1 MLGIGLGAL
10 AVGASCAAPMVGLDG
25 FIGELVASWR
35 PHVALGVAVCAVMAI
50 VVRLRLL
57 AGLLAALAVVLG
69 ADVIHTESASAQAEA
84 MSDMRDGDTAVRV
97 AFSNVLIV
105 NDDTSRLVAWIDGSD
120 PDIVV
125 ATEVSPRHVERMAG
139 AMADYPFRVLESRE
153 HPFGM
158 VVYSRYPISDEAV
171 TEFAD
176 GTPSTSDPVMV
187 TVGVETLAGT
197 LHVTGLHLSTPVTP
211 RRLARRNEQ
220 LAAAGDILA
229 RLDAPKLVVGDFNA
243 TPWSA
248 GLRAFLLKTGLFG
261 FNTRPTWPVWF
272 GFAGIPI
279 DHAFASRD
287 LRIIDIETGPHI
299 GSDHRPLLIDVAL
312 ARPDVRHRRGTEAGR
327 GGHAAA
333 P

>member
-1 MLGIGLGAL
+1 MLGVGLVAL

-25 FIGELVASWR
+25 FIGELAASWR
-35 PHVALGVAVCAVMAI
+35 PHIALGVAICTVMAM

-57 AGLLAALAVVLG
+57 AGLLAALAVALG
-69 ADVIHTESASAQAEA
+69 ADVVRTESASAQAEA
-84 MSDMRDGDTAVRV
+84 RSDLRDGGAAVRV
-97 AFSNVLIV
+97 VFSNILIF
-105 NDDTSRLVAWIDGSD
+105 NDDIGRLVAWIEDSD

-125 ATEVSPRHVERMAG
+125 ATETSPRHVERMAG
-139 AMADYPFRVLESRE
+139 AMAGYPFRVLEPRE

-158 VVYSRYPISDEAV
+158 VVYSRYPISGESV

-187 TVGVETLAGT
+187 IVGVETPSGT
-197 LHVTGLHLSTPVTP
+197 LHVAGLHLSTPVTP
-211 RRLARRNEQ
+211 RRFARRNEQ
-220 LAAAGDILA
+220 FATAAGILA
-229 RLDAPKLVVGDFNA
+229 QLDAPKLVVGDFNA

-248 GLRAFLLKTGLFG
+248 GLREFLRDTRLFG
-261 FNTRPTWPVWF
+261 VNTRATWPVWF

-287 LRIIDIETGPHI
+287 MRILDIETGPDI
-299 GSDHRPLLIDVAL
+299 GSDHRPVLVDVAL
-312 ARPDVRHRRGTEAGR
+312 AEPMADQAS
-327 GGHAAA
+327 